1 MSDSQK
7 PNYRRVLIVDDNKL
21 NLDMLSEFTDLLGHE
36 VFRAENGK
44 VGLELA
50 RSHSPDI
57 ILLAIDMPVMNGLE
71 MLEALRADKQLV
83 HIPVIMISGSDRMD
97 NIVRSL
103 ELGAT
108 DFLAKPFNPAVLKA
122 RLLSSFERKDLR
134 DRERELLLS
143 LEESYADLSA
153 AEKSKDALTH
163 MIVHD
168 LGNPLSVITM
178 NAEMLQMVSATG
190 AVSPEALGERLG
202 YITTASDSMGTMIQ
216 SILDVSKFES
226 GQMSVTPERIN
237 VPEFFLG
244 LSAHYQGVALE
255 RGITIKVDTSECDG
269 SVMID
274 RTLLERILANLITNA
289 FKYATTAS
297 HIVLG
302 ASRAHGVVSFW
313 VQDDGEG
320 IPKEASDRIF
330 DKYYQIESRSAGGT
344 RAGVGLGLAFCKM
357 ASKAMGGDIKVH
369 SANPHGTRFHLSLPS
384 EPTI

>member
-57 ILLAIDMPVMNGLE
+57 ILLDIDMPVMNGLE

-178 NAEMLQMVSATG
+178 NT
-190 AVSPEALGERLG
+190 
-202 YITTASDSMGTMIQ
+202 
-216 SILDVSKFES
+216 
-226 GQMSVTPERIN
+226 
-237 VPEFFLG
+237 
-244 LSAHYQGVALE
+244 
-255 RGITIKVDTSECDG
+255 
-269 SVMID
+269 
-274 RTLLERILANLITNA
+274 
-289 FKYATTAS
+289 
-297 HIVLG
+297 
-302 ASRAHGVVSFW
+302 
-313 VQDDGEG
+313 
-320 IPKEASDRIF
+320 
-330 DKYYQIESRSAGGT
+330 
-344 RAGVGLGLAFCKM
+344 
-357 ASKAMGGDIKVH
+357 
-369 SANPHGTRFHLSLPS
+369 
-384 EPTI
+384 